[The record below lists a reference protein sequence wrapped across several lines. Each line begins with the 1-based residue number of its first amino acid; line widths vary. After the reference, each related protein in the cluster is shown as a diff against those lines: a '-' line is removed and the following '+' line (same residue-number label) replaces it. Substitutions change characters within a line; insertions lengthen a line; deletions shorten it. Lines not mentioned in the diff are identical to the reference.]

1 MGELSSLLN
10 RPEYIHTAINHFPL
24 IGLLVAMLALGTGLV
39 TRNRPV
45 VLTGM
50 GLVAVLALSIWPVYA
65 YGEAGYD
72 RVLSMADE
80 AGDGFL
86 KYHAHLAHRW
96 AVLYYLTAIVAGVG
110 FGLSWK
116 WSRVLTPTAIAALAL
131 GSASLCVGIVIAH
144 AGGEIRHRE
153 FRSGPPPPVP
163 EESQDSH

>member
-1 MGELSSLLN
+1 
-10 RPEYIHTAINHFPL
+10 
-24 IGLLVAMLALGTGLV
+24 
-39 TRNRPV
+39 
-45 VLTGM
+45 
-50 GLVAVLALSIWPVYA
+50 
-65 YGEAGYD
+65 
-72 RVLSMADE
+72 
-80 AGDGFL
+80 L

-96 AVLYYLTAIVAGVG
+96 AFLYYLTAIVAGVG

-131 GSASLCVGIVIAH
+131 GIASLSAGIVIAH